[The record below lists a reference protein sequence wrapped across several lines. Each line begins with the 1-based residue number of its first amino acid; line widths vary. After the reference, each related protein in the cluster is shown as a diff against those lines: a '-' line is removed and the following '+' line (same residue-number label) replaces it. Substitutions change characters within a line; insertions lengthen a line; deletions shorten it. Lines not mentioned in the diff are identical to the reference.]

1 MQQPPRVFLGKRE
14 VTEMIKTC
22 SSIER
27 IWGGVKVCEARKPLR
42 VFLLPTDIKGAESHD
57 PTNCAFARAVRRMC
71 GGRAVFLRRTAY
83 IELMQPNGEK
93 RVERFM
99 MPENMRAIVEAFD
112 KRGECPPGGFML
124 IPPAP
129 SEKLEAKRK
138 RERMHH
144 KALVKGTA
152 RTVKGTPRA
161 GTYAKPVEIL
171 VNGVRI
177 RDGYRYG
184 TGLVQFHNDEA

>member
-1 MQQPPRVFLGKRE
+1 MQQPPPVFLVKRE

-93 RVERFM
+93 RVERFV

-112 KRGECPPGGFML
+112 KRGVPARRFHAYPAHSERKAGGQEEKGAD
-124 IPPAP
+124 AP
-129 SEKLEAKRK
+129 Q
-138 RERMHH
+138 
-144 KALVKGTA
+144 G
-152 RTVKGTPRA
+152 PRQ
-161 GTYAKPVEIL
+161 GHRPHRQGNPTCRHL
-171 VNGVRI
+171 CQ
-177 RDGYRYG
+177 
-184 TGLVQFHNDEA
+184 TC